1 MQAYKKRKLSDNEYV
16 RIEHDLTSIK
26 IVINKT
32 NMNYFSSQSFIG
44 ELKDAIHNKI
54 SEKHE
59 VDYFSLWLDTFDL
72 LWLDTHDLKIENNTH
87 TFKFNYFRTQS
98 FLNELKDYIHFKE
111 IKKIRNMY
119 TDKLVKN
126 TKTLKD
132 KIKNLLEMNQQN
144 KMIFSTLKQN
154 YERSKKDNMNLQE
167 EINNMKNEKLTAFKN
182 LKQNLIDDLSKYV
195 EDRHKGYGHHDDVYP
210 TWVVHWRVRELNLI
224 SNQINTQTK

>member
-98 FLNELKDYIHFKE
+98 FLNELKDAIHFKE

-119 TDKLVKN
+119 TDKLVNN
-126 TKTLKD
+126 TKTLQD
-132 KIKNLLEMNQQN
+132 K
-144 KMIFSTLKQN
+144 
-154 YERSKKDNMNLQE
+154 NMNLQE
-167 EINNMKNEKLTAFKN
+167 EINNMKYKKLTTFKN
-182 LKQNLIDDLSKYV
+182 LKQNLIDGLSKCV
-195 EDRHKGYGHHDDVYP
+195 EDRHKGCGLEKVYP
-210 TWVVHWRVRELNLI
+210 AWVVHLHIREFLNLI
-224 SNQINTQTK
+224 SN